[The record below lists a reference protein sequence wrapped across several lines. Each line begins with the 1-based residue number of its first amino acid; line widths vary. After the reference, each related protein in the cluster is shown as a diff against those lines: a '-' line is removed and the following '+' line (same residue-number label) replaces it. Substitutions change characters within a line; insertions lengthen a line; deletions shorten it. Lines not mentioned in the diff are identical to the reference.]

1 MRSYCDNA
9 SLCFLRLDYECDNFL
24 YWADGA
30 SSFRLFSRLSP
41 VSLISTLDTSG
52 FITTLVLVG
61 EMFAF
66 SCEWQVQ
73 KSLYEPLLSPFEMN
87 PRRYSSLKVNHN
99 ASMFQKS

>member
-1 MRSYCDNA
+1 MRSYCDVA
-9 SLCFLRLDYECDNFL
+9 SLCFVRLDYECDNFL

-61 EMFAF
+61 EMSAF
-66 SCEWQVQ
+66 SHEW
-73 KSLYEPLLSPFEMN
+73 
-87 PRRYSSLKVNHN
+87 
-99 ASMFQKS
+99 